1 MFNLNCTSFYL
12 VEFIELLEVEQ
23 FVFCSILVVQFR
35 LYNVH
40 ICITWRWATY
50 WPIFLF
56 IISLIACH
64 RNVSPNY
71 YDQKTRDSRLILLLM
86 LYDYWLFL
94 WNTKSSS
101 TLKQYSTKVKTLL
114 SRKSAESPRLVAVSW
129 MNSTWVQIN
138 SRLRD
143 STVIHKIT
151 SLSCFVDLPPISNT
165 NCNLILAQELQF
177 NCHKVGKINTNTNT
191 DCNLI
196 PAQELTFNCHR
207 AGMTGP
213 LLPPKSL
220 PVCLVNQV
228 KLKGEEIKNKTNKTF
243 AWLHNYIYLLLF
255 NLYIMTKASISEGNK

>member
-1 MFNLNCTSFYL
+1 MKGTSFYL
-12 VEFIELLEVEQ
+12 VKFIELLEVEQ
-23 FVFCSILVVQFR
+23 FVFCSILVIQFR

-71 YDQKTRDSRLILLLM
+71 YDQKPRDSRLILLLM

-129 MNSTWVQIN
+129 MNSTWVQID

-151 SLSCFVDLPPISNT
+151 SLSCFVDLPPISTT
-165 NCNLILAQELQF
+165 NCNLILAQEL
-177 NCHKVGKINTNTNT
+177 
-191 DCNLI
+191 
-196 PAQELTFNCHR
+196 TFNCHR
-207 AGMTGP
+207 VGMIGQDP
-213 LLPPKSL
+213 C
-220 PVCLVNQV
+220 CLQRVSRSV
-228 KLKGEEIKNKTNKTF
+228 WSIKWSSKVRK
-243 AWLHNYIYLLLF
+243 WKRKQIYLHIYIYVLLSHLH
-255 NLYIMTKASISEGNK
+255 IMTKASIWEGSK